1 MFTSFWPLQSH
12 LELGALPTAVA
23 CARLHARLVLWEW
36 GMEDHAGTVELVVS
50 ELVTNAIRAS
60 EGLMPGVPAVRLWLS
75 SDGDRVVVQVWDG
88 NHRMPV
94 RQDAQP
100 EAESGRGLLLV
111 DTLSV
116 EWGSYEPENRVG
128 KWFGRWWQARH
139 DEGPARTGPAPCL

>member
-116 EWGSYEPENRVG
+116 EWGSYEPENPGG
-128 KWFGRWWQARH
+128 KVVWAVVAGQA
-139 DEGPARTGPAPCL
+139 